1 MEASPSPEE
10 RVRVYCNDEPVG
22 DLLKIHHAQSVE
34 YGFCY
39 DPSVRE
45 GQLVSLAM
53 PAQPSC
59 VPYRGFSQVPYVFQ
73 VSLPEGRAIQYL
85 VERFGKGARL
95 FEPFF
100 LLKLVGRGL
109 IGRVTVGG
117 PRQHIAVDAEMVAFA
132 GTNAPAAAW
141 MEQALLRAQA
151 EQFGISGVM
160 PKLQIALPRDR
171 RPETFYLPRHIIKL
185 ESPEYFGVCVAEDFA
200 LRVARRYGLESVRAN
215 LTTAG
220 DALLVDRFDIR
231 EDGRFSGFEDACA
244 LGGFPSALKYDG
256 CVERLFTMVEQFV
269 REDCVDADKHR
280 LLKLC
285 ILNDVLR
292 NGDAHMKNF
301 GLLYDSL
308 EDARLA
314 PVYDVLDTTL
324 FLPEDIPALTLTQ
337 YFPDEALKRKHWFV
351 PDDVDALIDI
361 ADLPGMHGRHL
372 VQEAADALAD
382 VARGY
387 LADLDEAGMRDE
399 ERRAWAK
406 GMLDKIGTRLSRLG
420 LTAPRGRP

>member
-1 MEASPSPEE
+1 
-10 RVRVYCNDEPVG
+10 
-22 DLLKIHHAQSVE
+22 
-34 YGFCY
+34 
-39 DPSVRE
+39 
-45 GQLVSLAM
+45 
-53 PAQPSC
+53 
-59 VPYRGFSQVPYVFQ
+59 
-73 VSLPEGRAIQYL
+73 
-85 VERFGKGARL
+85 
-95 FEPFF
+95 
-100 LLKLVGRGL
+100 
-109 IGRVTVGG
+109 
-117 PRQHIAVDAEMVAFA
+117 
-132 GTNAPAAAW
+132 
-141 MEQALLRAQA
+141 
-151 EQFGISGVM
+151 
-160 PKLQIALPRDR
+160 
-171 RPETFYLPRHIIKL
+171 
-185 ESPEYFGVCVAEDFA
+185 
-200 LRVARRYGLESVRAN
+200 
-215 LTTAG
+215 
-220 DALLVDRFDIR
+220 
-231 EDGRFSGFEDACA
+231 
-244 LGGFPSALKYDG
+244 
-256 CVERLFTMVEQFV
+256 MVEQFV